1 MIALIV
7 HFAVKAGEEERAK
20 EYIRKMQERTREEP
34 GCRRY
39 VGHQSLQD
47 PRRFCFYEVY
57 DNQAALDLHRAAPYF
72 AEYVSNGLGK
82 LMQDVTRELFAP
94 VE

>member
-7 HFAVKAGEEERAK
+7 QFSVKPGDEERAK

-72 AEYVSNGLGK
+72 AKFVTNGLGK

>member
-7 HFAVKAGEEERAK
+7 HFSVKAGDEERAK
-20 EYIRKMQERTREEP
+20 DYIRKMQERTREEP

-57 DNQAALDLHRAAPYF
+57 DNEAALDLHRAAPYF
-72 AEYVSNGLGK
+72 AEYVTNGLGK
-82 LMQDVTRELFAP
+82 LMEDVRRELFAP
-94 VE
+94 LE

>member
-7 HFAVKAGEEERAK
+7 QFSVKPGDEERAK
-20 EYIRKMQERTREEP
+20 EYIHKMQERTREEP

-72 AEYVSNGLGK
+72 AEFVTNGLGK